1 MVILSEISQKVKSKH
16 GVSHVSYTTGQL
28 VQIGHWLGAF
38 LSYPHDAHH
47 TTNLRLSYPH
57 DVHHNPKCPFC
68 TGYCSVNVSGACY
81 TSSIKKVE
89 KGSQTRKEF
98 K

>member
-1 MVILSEISQKVKSKH
+1 M
-16 GVSHVSYTTGQL
+16 

-38 LSYPHDAHH
+38 LSYPHDVDH
-47 TTNLRLSYPH
+47 TLKLRLSYPH
-57 DVHHNPKCPFC
+57 DVHHMTRCPFC
-68 TGYCSVNVSGACY
+68 PTYWLVNVSGGCY

>member
-1 MVILSEISQKVKSKH
+1 M
-16 GVSHVSYTTGQL
+16 
-28 VQIGHWLGAF
+28 VQIGHWLGDF
-38 LSYPHDAHH
+38 LSYPHDVDH
-47 TTNLRLSYPH
+47 TLKLRLSYPH
-57 DVHHNPKCPFC
+57 DIHHMTRCPFC
-68 TGYCSVNVSGACY
+68 PTYWSVNVSGRCY